1 MTTKLTTNSEARN
14 RSWSRFYRIGA
25 ITAFLTVFV
34 MVSEIVITFLP
45 GGGRVAPEDVT
56 ILTWF
61 NLFQDNWFLGL
72 RNLGL
77 INMIAAALLLPT
89 ALALFGALR
98 AAHEPWAALALL
110 VSVVGAA
117 VYFAGNTGF
126 PMFALSRQY
135 AAATTE
141 AQRAAIVAAGQAMLA
156 LGESH
161 TPGTFVAFLL
171 LQSGALLN
179 SGLMLRSEHFARATA
194 VTGLLGGALLL
205 TFEIVS
211 DFIQALFAMSLFIAI
226 AGGLLSLV
234 WYVLVGRDL
243 LRLGAVVRAKPAVS
257 PGG

>member
-1 MTTKLTTNSEARN
+1 MTTKLTTNREARN

-25 ITAFLTVFV
+25 ITAFLTVLV

-98 AAHEPWAALALL
+98 AAHEPWAALALI

-135 AAATTE
+135 AAATTD

-171 LQSGALLN
+171 LQSGALIN
-179 SGLMLRSEHFARATA
+179 SSLMLQSEHFTRATA
-194 VTGLLGGALLL
+194 ITGLLGGALLL

-211 DFIQALFAMSLFIAI
+211 DFIPALFAMSLFIAI

-234 WYVLVGRDL
+234 WWILVGRDL
-243 LRLGAVVRAKPAVS
+243 LRLAALVRGNPALS

>member
-1 MTTKLTTNSEARN
+1 MTTKSTTNSEARN
-14 RSWSRFYRIGA
+14 QSWSRFYRIGA
-25 ITAFLTVFV
+25 ITAFLTVLV

-98 AAHEPWAALALL
+98 AAHEPWAALALI

-117 VYFAGNTGF
+117 VYFAGYTGF
-126 PMFALSRQY
+126 PMLALSKQY
-135 AAATTE
+135 GAATTE

-179 SGLMLRSEHFARATA
+179 SGLMFRSEHFARATA

-205 TFEIVS
+205 AYEIVS
-211 DFIQALFAMSLFIAI
+211 DFIPALFAMSLFIAM

-234 WYVLVGRDL
+234 WWVLVGRDL
-243 LRLGAVVRAKPAVS
+243 LRLGAEVRAMPTLLPV
-257 PGG
+257 G

>member
-1 MTTKLTTNSEARN
+1 MTTKLTTNSEARIQ
-14 RSWSRFYRIGA
+14 SWSRFYRIGA
-25 ITAFLTVFV
+25 ITAFLTVLV

-45 GGGRVAPEDVT
+45 GGGRIAPEDVT

-77 INMIAAALLLPT
+77 LNMISAALLLPT

-98 AAHEPWAALALL
+98 VAHEPWAALALI
-110 VSVVGAA
+110 VSVVGAT

-126 PMFALSRQY
+126 AMSALSRQY

-141 AQRAAIVAAGQAMLA
+141 AQRSAIVAAGQAMLA

-171 LQSGALLN
+171 LESGALLN

-194 VTGLLGGALLL
+194 ITGLLGGALLL

-243 LRLGAVVRAKPAVS
+243 LRLAAVVRTKPAVS

>member
-1 MTTKLTTNSEARN
+1 MTTESSSNSAVCHQ
-14 RSWSRFYRIGA
+14 SWRRFYRVGA
-25 ITAFLTVFV
+25 ITAFLTVLV
-34 MVSEIVITFLP
+34 MVCEIAITFLP

-61 NLFQDNWFLGL
+61 DLFHDNWFIGL

-77 INMIAAALLLPT
+77 INMIAAVLLLPT

-98 AAHEPWAALALL
+98 ARYEPWAALALI
-110 VSVVGAA
+110 VSLIGAA
-117 VYFAGNTGF
+117 VFLAGNTAF
-126 PMFALSRQY
+126 PMFDLSRQY

-141 AQRAAIVAAGQAMLA
+141 AQQAAVVAAGRAMLA

-179 SGLMLRSEHFARATA
+179 CGLMLRSEHFARTTA
-194 VTGLLGGALLL
+194 VTGLLGGSLLL
-205 TFEIVS
+205 AFEVVS
-211 DFIQALFAMSLFIAI
+211 DFIPAFFAISLFIAM

-243 LRLGAVVRAKPAVS
+243 LRLGAMVPDRPAIS
-257 PGG
+257 S

>member
-1 MTTKLTTNSEARN
+1 
-14 RSWSRFYRIGA
+14 
-25 ITAFLTVFV
+25 
-34 MVSEIVITFLP
+34 MVCEIAITFLP

-61 NLFQDNWFLGL
+61 DLFHDNWFIGL

-77 INMIAAALLLPT
+77 INMIAAVLLLPT

-98 AAHEPWAALALL
+98 ARYEPWAALALI
-110 VSVVGAA
+110 VSLIGAA
-117 VYFAGNTGF
+117 VYLAGNTAF
-126 PMFALSRQY
+126 PMFDLSRQY
-135 AAATTE
+135 AAATSE
-141 AQRAAIVAAGQAMLA
+141 AQRAAVVAAGQAMLA

-179 SGLMLRSEHFARATA
+179 CGLMLRSEHFMRSTA
-194 VTGLLGGALLL
+194 VTGLLGGSLLL
-205 TFEIVS
+205 AFEVVS
-211 DFIQALFAMSLFIAI
+211 DFIPVLFAISLFIAM

-243 LRLGAVVRAKPAVS
+243 LRLGAVVPDRPAIS
-257 PGG
+257 S

>member
-1 MTTKLTTNSEARN
+1 
-14 RSWSRFYRIGA
+14 
-25 ITAFLTVFV
+25 

-77 INMIAAALLLPT
+77 INMIAALLLLPT

-98 AAHEPWAALALL
+98 TAHEPWAALAFL
-110 VSVVGAA
+110 VSIVGAA
-117 VYFAGNTGF
+117 VYFTSNTGF
-126 PMFALSRQY
+126 PMLALSRQY
-135 AAATTE
+135 GAATTE

-171 LQSGALLN
+171 LESGEILN
-179 SGLMLRSEHFARATA
+179 SGLMLRSEHFTRATA
-194 VTGLLGGALLL
+194 VPGLLGGALLL
-205 TFEIVS
+205 AFEVVS
-211 DFIQALFAMSLFIAI
+211 NFIPALFAISVFIAI
-226 AGGLLSLV
+226 AGGLAEHRLV
-234 WYVLVGRDL
+234 RPGR
-243 LRLGAVVRAKPAVS
+243 S
-257 PGG
+257 

>member
-1 MTTKLTTNSEARN
+1 MTTEMTTNSAARN
-14 RSWSRFYRIGA
+14 QSWSRFYRIGG
-25 ITAFLTVFV
+25 ITAFLTVLV
-34 MVSEIVITFLP
+34 MVSEIIITFLP

-61 NLFQDNWFLGL
+61 DLFHDNWFLGL

-77 INMIAAALLLPT
+77 INMIAAALLFP
-89 ALALFGALR
+89 AVLALFGALR
-98 AAHEPWAALALL
+98 AAHEPWAALALIL
-110 VSVVGAA
+110 SVVGAA
-117 VYFAGNTGF
+117 VYLAGNTGL
-126 PMFALSRQY
+126 PMFALSKQY

-179 SGLMLRSEHFARATA
+179 SGLMLRSGHFARATA

-205 TFEIVS
+205 TFELVS
-211 DFIQALFAMSLFIAI
+211 DFIPTLFAMSLFIAM

-243 LRLGAVVRAKPAVS
+243 LRLAAVVPAKPAVA
-257 PGG
+257 PRG

>member
-1 MTTKLTTNSEARN
+1 MTTELSTNIAARN
-14 RSWSRFYRIGA
+14 QSWRRFYRIGA
-25 ITAFLTVFV
+25 ITAFLTVLV

-61 NLFQDNWFLGL
+61 DLFHHSWFLGL

-89 ALALFGALR
+89 VLALFGALR
-98 AAHEPWAALALL
+98 AAQEPWAALALIL
-110 VSVVGAA
+110 SVVGAA
-117 VYFAGNTGF
+117 VYLAGNTGF
-126 PMFALSRQY
+126 PMFALSKQY
-135 AAATTE
+135 AATTTE
-141 AQRAAIVAAGQAMLA
+141 AQRAAIVAAAQAMLA

-179 SGLMLRSEHFARATA
+179 SVLMLRSEHFARATA

-205 TFEIVS
+205 TFELVS
-211 DFIQALFAMSLFIAI
+211 DFIPALFAMSLFIAM

-243 LRLGAVVRAKPAVS
+243 VRLGAVAPAKPAVS

>member
-1 MTTKLTTNSEARN
+1 MTTELTANSASRN
-14 RSWSRFYRIGA
+14 QSWSHFYRVGA
-25 ITAFLTVFV
+25 ITAFLTVLV

-61 NLFQDNWFLGL
+61 DLFHDHWFLGL

-77 INMIAAALLLPT
+77 VNMIATALLLPT
-89 ALALFGALR
+89 VLALFGALR
-98 AAHEPWAALALL
+98 DAHEPWAALALI

-117 VYFAGNTGF
+117 VYLAGNTGL
-126 PMFALSRQY
+126 PMFALSSQY
-135 AAATTE
+135 AAATTDAE
-141 AQRAAIVAAGQAMLA
+141 RAAIVAAGQAMLA

-171 LQSGALLN
+171 LQAGALLN

-194 VTGLLGGALLL
+194 VTGVLGGALLL
-205 TFEIVS
+205 AFEVVS
-211 DFIQALFAMSLFIAI
+211 GFVQALFAMSLFIAM
-226 AGGLLSLV
+226 AGGILSLV

-243 LRLGAVVRAKPAVS
+243 LRLGAVVPKSAAS
-257 PGG
+257 PEG

>member
-1 MTTKLTTNSEARN
+1 MTTKLTTNSETRN

-25 ITAFLTVFV
+25 ITAFLTVLV

-98 AAHEPWAALALL
+98 AAHEPWAALALI

-126 PMFALSRQY
+126 PMFALSKQY
-135 AAATTE
+135 AAATTD

-171 LQSGALLN
+171 LQSGALIN
-179 SGLMLRSEHFARATA
+179 SSLMLRSEHFTRATA
-194 VTGLLGGALLL
+194 ITGLLGGALLL

-211 DFIQALFAMSLFIAI
+211 DFIPALFAMSLFIAI

-234 WYVLVGRDL
+234 WWILVGRDL
-243 LRLGAVVRAKPAVS
+243 LRLSALVRAKPALS

>member
-1 MTTKLTTNSEARN
+1 MTTKLTTNSEARIQ
-14 RSWSRFYRIGA
+14 SWSRFYRIGA
-25 ITAFLTVFV
+25 ITAFLTVLV
-34 MVSEIVITFLP
+34 MVSEIVITLLP

-77 INMIAAALLLPT
+77 LNMIAAALLLPT

-98 AAHEPWAALALL
+98 VSHEPWAALALI

-171 LQSGALLN
+171 LESGALLN
-179 SGLMLRSEHFARATA
+179 SGLMLRSEHFASATA
-194 VTGLLGGALLL
+194 ITGLLGGALLL

-243 LRLGAVVRAKPAVS
+243 LRLAAVVRAKPAVS

>member
-25 ITAFLTVFV
+25 ITAFLTVLV

-98 AAHEPWAALALL
+98 AAHEPWAALALI

-135 AAATTE
+135 AAATTD

-179 SGLMLRSEHFARATA
+179 SSLMLRSEHFARATA
-194 VTGLLGGALLL
+194 VTGLLGSALLL

-211 DFIQALFAMSLFIAI
+211 DFIPALFAMSLFIAI

-234 WYVLVGRDL
+234 WYVLIGRDL
-243 LRLGAVVRAKPAVS
+243 LHLAAVVRAKPALS

>member
-1 MTTKLTTNSEARN
+1 MTTELSTSSTACHQ
-14 RSWSRFYRIGA
+14 SWSRFYRIGA
-25 ITAFLTVFV
+25 ITAFLTVLV

-61 NLFQDNWFLGL
+61 DLFHDNWFLGL

-77 INMIAAALLLPT
+77 INMIAAVLLLPT
-89 ALALFGALR
+89 VLALFGALR
-98 AAHEPWAALALL
+98 AFREPWAVLAMI
-110 VSVVGAA
+110 VSVVGAG
-117 VYFAGNTGF
+117 VYLAGNTAF

-141 AQRAAIVAAGQAMLA
+141 AQRAVIVAAGQAMLA

-179 SGLMLRSEHFARATA
+179 SGLMLRSEHFARSTA

-205 TFEIVS
+205 AFEVVA
-211 DFIQALFAMSLFIAI
+211 DFIQALFAMSLFVAM

-234 WYVLVGRDL
+234 WYILVGRDL
-243 LRLGAVVRAKPAVS
+243 LRLGAVVPDRPAVS

>member
-1 MTTKLTTNSEARN
+1 MTTDLGTNSAARN
-14 RSWSRFYRIGA
+14 QSWSRFYRIGA
-25 ITAFLTVFV
+25 ITAFLTVLV

-45 GGGRVAPEDVT
+45 GGGRAAPENVT

-61 NLFQDNWFLGL
+61 DLFRESWFLGL

-89 ALALFGALR
+89 VLALFGALR
-98 AAHEPWAALALL
+98 HPHEPWAALALI

-117 VYFAGNTGF
+117 VYFAGNTAF
-126 PMFALSRQY
+126 PMLALSSQY

-141 AQRAAIVAAGQAMLA
+141 GQQAAVVAAGQAMLA

-171 LQSGALLN
+171 LQTGALLN

-205 TFEIVS
+205 AFEVVS
-211 DFIQALFAMSLFIAI
+211 DFIPALFAMSLLIAM
-226 AGGLLSLV
+226 AGGLLSLA

-243 LRLGAVVRAKPAVS
+243 LRLGATLPTQSAVS
-257 PGG
+257 PAG